1 MKSDELQGTIE
12 KYKKIRHIR
21 TQEQLRRHTTVGSPN
36 TFRKYLNNPDL
47 MPLGIFEEI
56 MTALNVPKEEKIELL
71 TK

>member
-1 MKSDELQGTIE
+1 MNANLFRATTKYYMELN
-12 KYKKIRHIR
+12 HIKTR
-21 TQEQLRRHTTVGSPN
+21 EQLRAHTTVGSHN
-36 TFRKYLNNPDL
+36 TFKKYWDDPDL